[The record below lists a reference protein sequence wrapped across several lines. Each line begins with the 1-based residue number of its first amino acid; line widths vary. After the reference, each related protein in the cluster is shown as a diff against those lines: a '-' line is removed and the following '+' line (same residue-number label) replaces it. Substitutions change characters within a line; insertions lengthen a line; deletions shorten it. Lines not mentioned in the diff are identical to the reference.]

1 MSTYDS
7 DYSAESVTLH
17 ANLQGKLAVQSK
29 VPLQSRRDLSLAY
42 TPGVAQ
48 VCLEI
53 AKNPE
58 RVYEL
63 TIKRN
68 TVAVVSDGSAIL
80 GIGNLGPEAALPV
93 MEGKAQLFKEFAGV
107 DAFPLCIDVHDVE
120 GIVAFVK

>member
-1 MSTYDS
+1 MT
-7 DYSAESVTLH
+7 DYGAESVRLH
-17 ANLQGKLAVQSK
+17 SNLRGKLAVQSK
-29 VPLQSRRDLSLAY
+29 LPLKSRTDLSLAY
-42 TPGVAQ
+42 TPGVAE

-93 MEGKAQLFKEFAGV
+93 MEGKAILFKEFA
-107 DAFPLCIDVHDVE
+107 
-120 GIVAFVK
+120 